1 MSIRRILESGTIFR
15 AIAKSGDVRAI
26 KVRSIRPYN
35 TKLLFYIYLYS
46 INSWIQLILRLLKY
60 QRITNRMTV

>member
-15 AIAKSGDVRAI
+15 AIAKSDDVRAI